1 MKCGGIIVCGGK
13 STRMGQAKAMLP
25 FGPERMLTRVVG
37 VLGEVVEPI
46 VVVAASGQ
54 PLPDLPKDVLVTQD
68 RREGR
73 GPLEGL
79 AAGLAA
85 IASVADAAYVTG
97 CDVPLL
103 RPAFV
108 RRMITLLEDYQ
119 IVVPRD
125 GTNYHPLAAVYRVEV
140 LSHVQRLLDDNRLR
154 PFYLLGETR
163 ARAVPVDE
171 LREVD
176 PELCSLENLNCP
188 ADYLAALEKAGFAVP
203 EDFPRG
209 LAGADPP

>member
-1 MKCGGIIVCGGK
+1 
-13 STRMGQAKAMLP
+13 MGQAKAMLP
-25 FGPERMLTRVVG
+25 FGPQRMLTRVAG
-37 VLGEVVEPI
+37 VLGEVVEPL
-46 VVVAASGQ
+46 VVVAARGQ
-54 PLPDLPKDVLVTQD
+54 PLPDLPKDVLLTRD
-68 RREGR
+68 RREAH

-85 IASVADAAYVTG
+85 IAPVADAAYVTG

-103 RPAFV
+103 RAAFV
-108 RRMITLLEDYQ
+108 RRMIALVEDYQ

-140 LSHVQRLLDDNRLR
+140 LSHVQRLLAENRLR
-154 PFYLLGETR
+154 PIYLLEETR
-163 ARAVPVDE
+163 ARAVPVEE

-176 PELCSLENLNCP
+176 PELCSLENLNRP
-188 ADYLAALEKAGFAVP
+188 ADYLAALEKAGFAAP

-209 LAGADPP
+209 LDGANPP